1 MSAGR
6 SRPSAASTW
15 SRTVCLLVM
24 LVPSRAPKLH
34 GTPVESRRRG
44 SRLSADGTAW
54 PPAVDS
60 AANDSAFFLTL
71 GWSAITLGLST
82 TLERDV
88 AMGYASSG
96 SGNHMGIVIEVQQ
109 GMVSRGADMS
119 WLSQYP
125 HECE

>member
-44 SRLSADGTAW
+44 SRLSADRHGVASRSRLSRK
-54 PPAVDS
+54 PLCILLY
-60 AANDSAFFLTL
+60 AAH
-71 GWSAITLGLST
+71 GVITT
-82 TLERDV
+82 
-88 AMGYASSG
+88 
-96 SGNHMGIVIEVQQ
+96 
-109 GMVSRGADMS
+109 
-119 WLSQYP
+119 
-125 HECE
+125 